1 MVFLKSSKKGF
12 ISLTLEVNALLTTYS
27 TLFVMR
33 GEKQIASVVSLLRND
48 WILVLRRQRN

>member
-12 ISLTLEVNALLTTYS
+12 ISLTLEVNALLTTYCTS
-27 TLFVMR
+27 FVMR

-48 WILVLRRQRN
+48 WILV